1 MTKRER
7 YKISIAVFLFL
18 IQENKI
24 LLIKRSNTGWMDG
37 FYSVPAG
44 SIDGDETLVRSIM
57 REAKEE
63 VNVDVKEADLH
74 LVHTLHCLTH
84 GEEWM
89 GVFFIANKWK
99 GEPTVNEPHKH
110 SEVKWVNIHVLPGN
124 IIPYV
129 KQAIE
134 SYLNK
139 SIYSEYQN

>member
-18 IQENKI
+18 VQENKI

-44 SIDGDETLVRSIM
+44 SIDGGETLVQSIT

-63 VNVDVKEADLH
+63 VNVDVKEKDLQ
-74 LVHTLHCLTH
+74 LVHTLHCITH

-89 GVFFIANKWK
+89 GVFFIANKWN
-99 GEPTVNEPHKH
+99 GEPMVNEPHKH
-110 SEVKWVNIHVLPGN
+110 SEVKWVDIRALPEN

-134 SYLNK
+134 SYLNN
-139 SIYSEYQN
+139 SIYSEYHS